1 MARCFPDGLSRP
13 FAGRELFAFSR
24 RSDEPM
30 LNLSEPRASHQSSVS
45 GRRTPRLYFLDPMP
59 PAAFVQACRHA
70 AALGF
75 DAILLASPFATGR
88 DRSVFLSA
96 DHDRLN
102 ARFERPGDALDAVA
116 ALTDEARQQ
125 GMDLF
130 LDLVVD
136 RIAADGLL
144 PAMEPSWFLPRDAEP
159 AVPDPR
165 RPPAREGAQVNF
177 ADAGIAGAVA
187 AYFADLVGAL
197 VDCGVAGFRCDAPQR
212 VPAAVWRTI
221 IAAGREAAAEARFLA
236 WTPGLTHGQIEA
248 LLPAGFDGGF
258 SSLAWWDVRK
268 PWLAQEMALLNRLG
282 LFIAFPEAPFGA
294 RLAPR
299 PDVGDPSRAH
309 RRSLALAAALGDGL
323 LVPAGF
329 EFGARDPLDPM
340 GTIATDLTQLQEQA
354 AFDLSPALAAA
365 NEAMARRAV
374 LGASGPWRLISPPAA
389 PLAVLLRERED
400 GDAVDLVIANASLER
415 EGHASGAALMPRTDG
430 FARFDGPEEI
440 VFDTASSLSVAP
452 GAVIRLHGL
461 RPHPV
466 VLEEQGRKGAL
477 SAARAQ
483 RLAIEAVSPAVDDGA
498 FPVRRVVGER
508 ISVEADVMSDGHDA
522 IAVALL
528 WRPADDAAWREVRM
542 APLGNDRYR
551 ADFPLERLGRHL
563 FTIEAWRDPYASY
576 HHELSAKVNAGLDVS
591 LEIEEGRAL
600 VAGASAT
607 GEAGARI
614 AELARALAQA
624 DGPAARDLLLSPRT
638 QEILA
643 ASDVRPFA
651 VRHPRLFPVDAERER
666 AAFAAWYEIFPRST
680 SGDATRHGTFDDVI
694 ADLPRI
700 RDMGFDVL
708 YFPPI
713 HPIGAKNRKGR
724 DNTLTPA
731 PDDPGSPYAI
741 GSHEGGHEA
750 VHPQLGTPADF
761 RRMLAAAKDHGL
773 EIALDFAIQCA
784 PDHPWLAAH
793 PGWFDWRPDGSI
805 KYAENPPKKYQDI
818 VNVDFF
824 ATDAVPDLWLALRD
838 VVLHWIDQGVR
849 LFRVDNPHTKPFPF
863 WEWLIGDIRAQH
875 PDAVFLAEA
884 FTRPKIMHRLAKIGF
899 SQSYTY
905 FTWRNTKAEL
915 IQYMNELTVP
925 PVSEFYRPHFF
936 VNTPDINPYYLQT
949 SGRPGFLAR
958 AALAATLSGLW
969 GMFSGFEL
977 CEADPVPGKEEYKSS
992 DKYEIRARNYGSGGG
1007 ISAEI
1012 TLLNRI
1018 RRENPALR
1026 SHRGLLFLNAWNDQ
1040 ILAFAKFTPDRDNL
1054 LVILV
1059 NLDPHAAQGCDFE
1072 IPLWELGLPDHATIH
1087 VENLIHDQ
1095 SFSWSGKIQ
1104 HQHLE
1109 PALPFAIYRLSG
1121 EA

>member
-1 MARCFPDGLSRP
+1 
-13 FAGRELFAFSR
+13 
-24 RSDEPM
+24 M
-30 LNLSEPRASHQSSVS
+30 LIISEPRATPQSSVS
-45 GRRTPRLYFLDPMP
+45 GRPTPRLYFLEPMQQ
-59 PAAFVQACRHA
+59 AAFAQACAHA
-70 AALGF
+70 SALGF
-75 DAILLASPFATGR
+75 DTILLASPFATGR
-88 DRSVFLSA
+88 DKSVFLSA
-96 DHDRLN
+96 DHDQLN

-116 ALTDEARQQ
+116 ALVDEARQH
-125 GMDLF
+125 GLDLF

-136 RIAADGLL
+136 RMAPDGLL
-144 PAMEPSWFLPRDAEP
+144 PAMEPDWFQPREAAPP
-159 AVPDPR
+159 APDPR
-165 RPPAREGAQVNF
+165 RAPAREGAQVNF
-177 ADAGIAGAVA
+177 ADAGVAGAVA
-187 AYFADLVGAL
+187 AYFADLAGAL

-212 VPAAVWRTI
+212 VPASVWRTI
-221 IAAGREAAAEARFLA
+221 ISAGRETAPEARFFA
-236 WTPGLTHGQIEA
+236 WTPGLTYAQIEA

-268 PWLAQEMALLNRLG
+268 PWLAQEMAMLNRLG
-282 LFIAFPEAPFGA
+282 PVIAFPEAPFAA
-294 RLAPR
+294 RLPAR
-299 PDVGDPSRAH
+299 PDAGDPARAH
-309 RRSLALAAALGDGL
+309 RRALALAAALGDGL
-323 LVPAGF
+323 LMPAGF
-329 EFGARDPLDPM
+329 EFGARDPLDPT
-340 GTIATDLTQLQEQA
+340 GAVPTDFAQLRDIA
-354 AFDLSPALAAA
+354 AFDLSPAIVQA
-365 NEAMARRAV
+365 NEDMAQRASD
-374 LGASGPWRLISPPAA
+374 GASGPWRLISPPAA
-389 PLAVLLRERED
+389 PLAVLIRACAD
-400 GDAVDLVIANASLER
+400 GHAADLVLANASLER
-415 EGHASGAALMPRTDG
+415 EGQASGAALMPRTDG
-430 FARFDGPEEI
+430 FARFEGPDAT
-440 VFDTASSLSVAP
+440 VFDTTSSLAVPP
-452 GAVIRLHGL
+452 GAVMRLHGQ
-461 RPHPV
+461 RPQPV
-466 VLEEQGRKGAL
+466 LLEEQGRKGAL

-508 ISVEADVMSDGHDA
+508 ISVEADVVSDGHDA

-528 WRPADDAAWREVRM
+528 WRPADDGAWREVRM
-542 APLGNDRYR
+542 APLGNDRFG
-551 ADFPLERLGRHL
+551 AEFPLERLGRHL
-563 FTIEAWRDPYASY
+563 FTIEAWRDPYASF
-576 HHELSAKVNAGLDVS
+576 HHGFEAKVKAGQDVA
-591 LEIEEGRAL
+591 LEIEEGRML
-600 VAGASAT
+600 IAGASAT

-614 AELARALAQA
+614 AELGLAMARADAA
-624 DGPAARDLLLSPRT
+624 GARDLLLSDQT

-643 ASDVRPFA
+643 GSDVRPFA

-680 SGDATRHGTFDDVI
+680 SGEPTRHGTFDDVI

-700 RDMGFDVL
+700 RDLGFDVL

-724 DNTLTPA
+724 DNTLTPG

-741 GSHEGGHEA
+741 GSHEGGHDA
-750 VHPQLGTPADF
+750 VHPQLGTAADF

-818 VNVDFF
+818 INVDFF
-824 ATDAVPDLWLALRD
+824 AKDAVPDLWLALRD

-849 LFRVDNPHTKPFPF
+849 LFRVDNPHTKPFNF
-863 WEWLIGDIRAQH
+863 WEWLIGDIRARH

-915 IQYMNELTVP
+915 VQYMNELTEP
-925 PVSEFYRPHFF
+925 PVSDFYRPHFF

-992 DKYEIRARNYGSGGG
+992 DKYEIRARNYGLEGG

-1012 TLLNRI
+1012 TLLNRV

-1026 SHRGLLFLNAWNDQ
+1026 THLGLLFLNAWNDQ
-1040 ILAFAKFTPDRDNL
+1040 VLAFAKFTPDRDNL

-1104 HQHLE
+1104 HQHLD

>member
-1 MARCFPDGLSRP
+1 
-13 FAGRELFAFSR
+13 
-24 RSDEPM
+24 M
-30 LNLSEPRASHQSSVS
+30 LILSEPRASRQSSASSSRV
-45 GRRTPRLYFLDPMP
+45 PRLYFTDPMR
-59 PAAFVQACRHA
+59 PAAFADACTHA

-75 DAILLASPFATGR
+75 DALLLASPFATGR
-88 DRSVFLSA
+88 DRSVFLTA

-102 ARFERPGDALDAVA
+102 ARFEFAGDALDGAA
-116 ALTDEARQQ
+116 ALSAQAREH
-125 GMDLF
+125 GLALF

-136 RIAADGLL
+136 RMAPDGLL
-144 PAMEPSWFLPRDAEP
+144 PAMEPSWFLPQDAEP
-159 AVPDPR
+159 AMPDPR
-165 RPPAREGAQVNF
+165 RLPAREGAQVNF
-177 ADAGIAGAVA
+177 ADAGVASAVGAF
-187 AYFADLVGAL
+187 FADLVGAL
-197 VDCGVAGFRCDAPQR
+197 VDAGISGFRCDAPQR
-212 VPAAVWRTI
+212 VPVEIWQKI
-221 IAAGREAAAEARFLA
+221 IEAGRAADADARFYA
-236 WTPGLTHGQIEA
+236 WTPGLTRVQLEA
-248 LLPAGFDGGF
+248 LVPAGFDGGF

-268 PWLAQEMALLNRLG
+268 PWLAEEMALLHRLG
-282 LFIAFPEAPFGA
+282 PVITFPEAPF
-294 RLAPR
+294 APR
-299 PDVGDPSRAH
+299 LQPYPDGGDPTRAH
-309 RRSLALAAALGDGL
+309 RHRLALASTLGDGL
-323 LVPAGF
+323 LIPAGF
-329 EFGARDPLDPM
+329 EFGARDPLDPAAAV
-340 GTIATDLTQLQEQA
+340 ATDLAQLRQTA
-354 AFDLSPALAAA
+354 PFDLSAAVVEA
-365 NEAMARRAV
+365 NGAMARRHV
-374 LGASGPWRLISPPAA
+374 LGAMGPWRMISPPAA
-389 PLAVLLRERED
+389 PFAALLRESED
-400 GDAVDLVIANASLER
+400 RDAADLVIANASLQR
-415 EGHASGAALMPRTDG
+415 VAQVSGAALMPRTDG
-430 FARFDGPEEI
+430 FARFDGPEG
-440 VFDTASSLSVAP
+440 VPFDSTASLPLPPGGVIHLS
-452 GAVIRLHGL
+452 GL
-461 RPHPV
+461 RPQAIL
-466 VLEEQGRKGAL
+466 LEDLGRKGAL
-477 SAARAQ
+477 NAARAQ

-498 FPVRRVVGER
+498 FPIRRVVGER
-508 ISVEADVMSDGHDA
+508 VSVEADVVTDGHDVT
-522 IAVALL
+522 AVALL
-528 WRPADDAAWREVRM
+528 WRPADDANWREVRM
-542 APLGNDRYR
+542 TPLGNDRYG
-551 ADFPLERLGRHL
+551 ADFALERLGRHL

-614 AELARALAQA
+614 AELTRALAQA
-624 DGPAARDLLLSPRT
+624 DGPAARDLLLSPQT
-638 QEILA
+638 QEILS

-651 VRHPRLFPVDAERER
+651 VRHPRMFPVDAERER

-680 SGDATRHGTFDDVI
+680 SGDANRHGTFDDVM

-741 GSHEGGHEA
+741 GSREGGHDA
-750 VHPQLGTPADF
+750 VHPQLGTLSDF

-773 EIALDFAIQCA
+773 EIALDFAVQCA
-784 PDHPWLAAH
+784 PDHPWLTEH

-824 ATDAVPDLWLALRD
+824 AKDAVPDLWLALRD

-849 LFRVDNPHTKPFPF
+849 LFRVDNPHTKPFAF
-863 WEWLIGDIRAQH
+863 WEWLISDIRGQH
-875 PDAVFLAEA
+875 PDGVFLAEA

-915 IQYMNELTVP
+915 TQYMTELAAP
-925 PVSEFYRPHFF
+925 PVSDFYRPHFF

-949 SGRPGFLAR
+949 SGRPGFLVR

-977 CEADPVPGKEEYKSS
+977 CEAEPVPGKEEYKSS
-992 DKYEIRARNYGSGGG
+992 DKYEIRARNYGSEGA

-1026 SHRGLLFLNAWNDQ
+1026 THRDILFLNAWNDQ
-1040 ILAFAKFTPDRDNL
+1040 VLAFSKFTPERDNL

-1059 NLDPHAAQGCDFE
+1059 NLDPHAAQACDFE
-1072 IPLWELGLPDHATIH
+1072 IPLWELGLPDHATVH

-1095 SFSWSGKIQ
+1095 SFSWTGKIQ
-1104 HQHLE
+1104 HQHLDL
-1109 PALPFAIYRLSG
+1109 ALPFAIYRLSG
-1121 EA
+1121 EV